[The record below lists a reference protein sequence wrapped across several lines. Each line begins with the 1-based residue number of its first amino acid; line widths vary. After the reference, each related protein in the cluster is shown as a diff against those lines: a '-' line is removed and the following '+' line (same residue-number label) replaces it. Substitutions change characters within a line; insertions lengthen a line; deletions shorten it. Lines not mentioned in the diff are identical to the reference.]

1 MRKRSETCFLVA
13 VALITSTLGFSFAGA
28 QQKVARE
35 ETSVKDK
42 FTQNFLAQHEIGR
55 RFRIDPAELPAPKTS
70 AIVTNR
76 VADCAI
82 QRTSAAG
89 PAGLHRNSV
98 CDWSRQPKAVTRPA
112 QRRRSGR

>member
-13 VALITSTLGFSFAGA
+13 LALISSALGFSFAGA
-28 QQKVARE
+28 QQKVARD
-35 ETSVKDK
+35 ETPGTKDR

-76 VADCAI
+76 ALPFTEFLLSPQYRI
-82 QRTSAAG
+82 TTR
-89 PAGLHRNSV
+89 
-98 CDWSRQPKAVTRPA
+98 PKAAPSRWA
-112 QRRRSGR
+112 KRAR